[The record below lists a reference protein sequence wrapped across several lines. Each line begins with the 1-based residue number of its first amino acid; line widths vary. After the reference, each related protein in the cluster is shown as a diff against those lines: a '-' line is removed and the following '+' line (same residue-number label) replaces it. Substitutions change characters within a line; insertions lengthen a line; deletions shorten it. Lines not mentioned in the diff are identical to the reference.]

1 MSLSVGK
8 LNKHK
13 GESMKYRR
21 RRHGPLPDFDSQST
35 ALIADMPEELNAYC
49 IKWTLRALVDLGGHK
64 SVLHEDYCSEPHLI
78 FSLDLG
84 YSQDDEYE
92 YKLVL
97 SSLKKKHREVVNG
110 SLPSLPQSN
119 MVRNINWL
127 AKEVGLNDVE
137 LEILLFCVIERQH
150 SLLRQTMAS
159 LGEMS
164 TDRAVTTLSVLL
176 EIPPQ
181 QVYQALSTDST
192 LIRSGLICLDQN
204 NIFDFSNK
212 VELINGITER
222 INGDTDNPLDIFS
235 DNFVVA
241 PSADLSLNDFGYLGS
256 KVSYLAKYLKHAI
269 SKGNKGVNVLVYGV
283 PGSGK
288 TQLARAIAQ
297 EVGANLFEVA
307 VEDRDGDRIVGS
319 SRMSAYR
326 LSQRILSKRE
336 GSLLVFDEIED
347 INSASRQD
355 DSIFSG
361 KRGNRSGHKGWMNH
375 LLEQNAVPSIWITNN
390 VQFLDPAH
398 LRRFDLHLHVEIP
411 PLSVRSG
418 MLQSMTKELN
428 VTNLWCDSVAANES
442 LSPALISRAAKV
454 AGVIYAECDSVPGS
468 VIMDSVVG
476 AALSVQNQAFMRP
489 VVDTMN
495 VTYDL
500 DVVNSDCNLSQLIE
514 GLRHSSAGRICLYGP
529 PGTGKSA
536 FAQYVAKT
544 LDKPVVLK
552 RASDILAPFVGETEA
567 RMATMFHE
575 AYEKDAVLILDEADS
590 FLRSR
595 DGAQR
600 NWEVSMVN
608 EMLTQMES
616 FQGIFFC
623 TTNLMTQLDEASMRR
638 FDLKANFQYLR
649 AEQTAKM
656 FKDVCQKL
664 GFDSSE
670 LALKAAS
677 QLGQMTPGDFSNA
690 VRQSRLNP
698 IRDSVDLLE
707 RLRNEMG
714 YKKSHDTRAIG
725 FLANAA

>member
-1 MSLSVGK
+1 
-8 LNKHK
+8 
-13 GESMKYRR
+13 MKYRR

-97 SSLKKKHREVVNG
+97 SSLKKKHREVVNS
-110 SLPSLPQSN
+110 SLPTLPQSN

-150 SLLRQTMAS
+150 PLLRQTMAS

-181 QVYQALSTDST
+181 QVYQALSADST

-241 PSADLSLNDFGYLGS
+241 PSADLSLNDFDYLGS
-256 KVSYLAKYLKHAI
+256 KVNYLAKYLKHAI

-288 TQLARAIAQ
+288 TQLARAIAK
-297 EVGANLFEVA
+297 EVDANLFEVA
-307 VEDRDGDRIVGS
+307 VEDRDGDRIGGS

-355 DSIFSG
+355 DSIS
-361 KRGNRSGHKGWMNH
+361 
-375 LLEQNAVPSIWITNN
+375 
-390 VQFLDPAH
+390 
-398 LRRFDLHLHVEIP
+398 
-411 PLSVRSG
+411 
-418 MLQSMTKELN
+418 
-428 VTNLWCDSVAANES
+428 
-442 LSPALISRAAKV
+442 
-454 AGVIYAECDSVPGS
+454 
-468 VIMDSVVG
+468 
-476 AALSVQNQAFMRP
+476 QA
-489 VVDTMN
+489 
-495 VTYDL
+495 
-500 DVVNSDCNLSQLIE
+500 
-514 GLRHSSAGRICLYGP
+514 SA
-529 PGTGKSA
+529 
-536 FAQYVAKT
+536 
-544 LDKPVVLK
+544 
-552 RASDILAPFVGETEA
+552 ETE
-567 RMATMFHE
+567 
-575 AYEKDAVLILDEADS
+575 VVI
-590 FLRSR
+590 
-595 DGAQR
+595 
-600 NWEVSMVN
+600 
-608 EMLTQMES
+608 
-616 FQGIFFC
+616 
-623 TTNLMTQLDEASMRR
+623 
-638 FDLKANFQYLR
+638 R
-649 AEQTAKM
+649 A
-656 FKDVCQKL
+656 
-664 GFDSSE
+664 G
-670 LALKAAS
+670 
-677 QLGQMTPGDFSNA
+677 
-690 VRQSRLNP
+690 
-698 IRDSVDLLE
+698 
-707 RLRNEMG
+707 
-714 YKKSHDTRAIG
+714 
-725 FLANAA
+725 